1 MHDRYK
7 MFFGFSVLLVL
18 AILAG
23 VISIGHVE
31 EKTSF
36 GLSFVLGALSSLSGA
51 FGNWAFSNNRSSTE
65 ETRVNQSQS
74 TQSQPINDTR
84 ANATGA

>member
-1 MHDRYK
+1 MMQDRHK

-18 AILAG
+18 AILAV

-51 FGNWAFSNNRSSTE
+51 FGNWAFSNSR
-65 ETRVNQSQS
+65 SQS
-74 TQSQPINDTR
+74 TDETR
-84 ANATGA
+84 SKGMGA

>member
-1 MHDRYK
+1 MVQDRHK

-18 AILAG
+18 SILAV

-31 EKTSF
+31 ERTSF

-51 FGNWAFSNNRSSTE
+51 FGNWAFSNSSRSQPQSAD
-65 ETRVNQSQS
+65 ETRSNQPQTTDETHAKGVES
-74 TQSQPINDTR
+74 
-84 ANATGA
+84 

>member
-1 MHDRYK
+1 MVQDRHK

-18 AILAG
+18 SILAV
-23 VISIGHVE
+23 VISVGHVE

-51 FGNWAFSNNRSSTE
+51 FGNWAFSNSRSQPQSSE
-65 ETRVNQSQS
+65 ETRSNQSQS
-74 TQSQPINDTR
+74 TDETR
-84 ANATGA
+84 PKGAGA

>member
-23 VISIGHVE
+23 VISLGHVE

-51 FGNWAFSNNRSSTE
+51 FGNWAFSNSRSQPQPTDQTRADQSQSSE
-65 ETRVNQSQS
+65 ETRSR
-74 TQSQPINDTR
+74 TM
-84 ANATGA
+84 GA

>member
-1 MHDRYK
+1 MQDRHK

-18 AILAG
+18 ATLAV
-23 VISIGHVE
+23 VISLGHVE

-51 FGNWAFSNNRSSTE
+51 FGNWAFSNNRSQSTDSNS
-65 ETRVNQSQS
+65 RSQS
-74 TQSQPINDTR
+74 TDETR
-84 ANATGA
+84 SKGIGA